1 PSGCGK
7 STLLDIL
14 ADRKN
19 PRGISGRV
27 LVDGLAPPP
36 SFKYIVGYVVQDD
49 IITGTLT
56 VRETL
61 LFSANVRLPEEVT
74 YEERVQRVTKTIQ
87 DLSLESCADT
97 KVGNET
103 IRGVSGGER
112 KRTCIGMELVLTPKI
127 LFLDEPTTGLDAS
140 TARSV
145 MQCLSDLSK
154 QGRTIIFSI
163 HQPRFSTF
171 KLFDTVLFLCK
182 GLTIYRGP
190 ADGVVDYFAMQGYSC
205 EMHDNPADF
214 ALDTLID
221 ASRNPDDLE
230 KLNQS
235 YRKSSTHTNVLAI
248 AEKQSYDEKLE
259 RLRRQQAGTAARSI
273 GVEIYYVAQR
283 TLRNTVRNPQLFLA
297 QIMIS
302 IILGFW

>member
-1 PSGCGK
+1 
-7 STLLDIL
+7 
-14 ADRKN
+14 
-19 PRGISGRV
+19 
-27 LVDGLAPPP
+27 
-36 SFKYIVGYVVQDD
+36 
-49 IITGTLT
+49 
-56 VRETL
+56 
-61 LFSANVRLPEEVT
+61 
-74 YEERVQRVTKTIQ
+74 
-87 DLSLESCADT
+87 
-97 KVGNET
+97 
-103 IRGVSGGER
+103 
-112 KRTCIGMELVLTPKI
+112 
-127 LFLDEPTTGLDAS
+127 
-140 TARSV
+140 